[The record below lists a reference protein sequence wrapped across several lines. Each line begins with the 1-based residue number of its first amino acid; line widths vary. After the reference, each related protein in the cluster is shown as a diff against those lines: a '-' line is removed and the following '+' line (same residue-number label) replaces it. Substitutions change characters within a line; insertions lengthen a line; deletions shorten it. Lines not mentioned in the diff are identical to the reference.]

1 MRLEKP
7 KIILHNTAV
16 IHETL
21 FYRLILPVGTDSQD
35 PGCKPPEDTQRLT
48 FGVSLQSAHRLWA
61 SGCISK
67 LISEQETVLSGQNN
81 VEPDPIDRTSALCTL
96 TSILPSPISLARTIS
111 MFVRFQVLMAACIKM
126 IAFWAVAPYSL
137 IVIDQH
143 FNPTSACT
151 LRTPKKNSL
160 SEYEYSWKLC
170 ESPQIEYWVISS
182 RICTVVERASVCSRD
197 RSEFQ

>member
-48 FGVSLQSAHRLWA
+48 FGVPLQSAHRLWT

-67 LISEQETVLSGQNN
+67 LISEQEAVFSGQNN

-126 IAFWAVAPYSL
+126 IAFWAVASYSL

-151 LRTPKKNSL
+151 LRTPKKIPFRNMNIRGS
-160 SEYEYSWKLC
+160 Y